1 MLGGAPYDGPTP
13 LGPRGAIMRG
23 FAAAPI
29 ALFLVAA
36 PAFADAQQHIN
47 AAKKAEKSRDWS
59 KALEEW
65 KAAYSADPNA
75 EYLIAIGDAYL
86 KLGNKSEAK
95 KNYEAYLAD
104 PLALPSNVEKVKGKI
119 AVLDSALALSGG
131 GLSLPGADPLAL
143 PADNGKKKKSNKNSA
158 DALGLDLPFAAPAEA
173 KKAPDPMGLSGLDLP
188 AAPAPKEKRVAAA
201 SPLDLPYTPPP
212 PAKKDEKVASNS
224 LDLPLPGAPPARETK
239 PPPAPPKQLAVTT
252 PPPKPERKPVPDA
265 AIAEV
270 PASRGTS
277 SGVTRTVAFVAAG
290 VAVVALGGGALA
302 LTKASSAHSDLTS
315 KVHDGATA
323 QQLLET
329 EQRNKTVSFLSF
341 AGGLVAAGIATALFA
356 F

>member
-1 MLGGAPYDGPTP
+1 
-13 LGPRGAIMRG
+13 MRG

-29 ALFLVAA
+29 ALFLMAA
-36 PAFADAQQHIN
+36 PAFADTQQHIN
-47 AAKKAEKSRDWS
+47 AAKKAERSRDWS

-75 EYLIAIGDAYL
+75 EYLIAIGDAYS

-119 AVLDSALALSGG
+119 AELNSALALSGG
-131 GLSLPGADPLAL
+131 GLSPPGADPLAL
-143 PADNGKKKKSNKNSA
+143 RADSGKKKKSDKKTA

-173 KKAPDPMGLSGLDLP
+173 KKAPDPMGLPGLDLP
-188 AAPAPKEKRVAAA
+188 AAPAPKEKKIAAA

-212 PAKKDEKVASNS
+212 PAKKEPEKVVSNS
-224 LDLPLPGAPPARETK
+224 LDLPLPGAPRETK

-265 AIAEV
+265 VIVEV
-270 PASRGTS
+270 PATRGTS

>member
-1 MLGGAPYDGPTP
+1 M
-13 LGPRGAIMRG
+13 
-23 FAAAPI
+23 
-29 ALFLVAA
+29 AA

-47 AAKKAEKSRDWS
+47 AAKKAERSRDWS

-75 EYLIAIGDAYL
+75 EYLIAIGDAYS
-86 KLGNKSEAK
+86 KLGNNSEAK

-104 PLALPSNVEKVKGKI
+104 PLALPSNVEKVKGKV
-119 AVLDSALALSGG
+119 AELNSALALSGG
-131 GLSLPGADPLAL
+131 GMSLPGADPLAL
-143 PADNGKKKKSNKNSA
+143 PSDSGKKKKSNNKKTA
-158 DALGLDLPFAAPAEA
+158 DALGLDLPFAAPSEA
-173 KKAPDPMGLSGLDLP
+173 KKAPDPTGLALP
-188 AAPAPKEKRVAAA
+188 AAPAPKEKKIAAA
-201 SPLDLPYTPPP
+201 SPLDLPYSPPP
-212 PAKKDEKVASNS
+212 PAKKEVAANS
-224 LDLPLPGAPPARETK
+224 LDLPLPGAPAATK

-265 AIAEV
+265 VIVEV
-270 PASRGTS
+270 PATRGTS

-290 VAVVALGGGALA
+290 VAVVALGGGAFA
-302 LTKASSAHSDLTS
+302 MTKASSAHSDLTS